1 MKRIAV
7 LASGGGTNLQAVM
20 DACSRGEIDGQVA
33 LVVVNRKA
41 AYARERAKA
50 AGIKTRYLNKT
61 QFESPEAMDR
71 AMLALFQ
78 QEAIDVVVL
87 AGYLSILGHETIS
100 AYENRILNTHPALIP
115 SFCGMGYWGHHVHQA
130 VLDYGA
136 KVSGCTVHLVNEETD
151 GGPIVLQEADPVM
164 DDDTADTLAARILPV
179 EHKLLPRAVGYL
191 CAGRLKVEGRKVTIK
206 GE

>member
-20 DACSRGEIDGQVA
+20 DACSRGEIDGQVV

-61 QFESPEAMDR
+61 QFESPEAMDC

-151 GGPIVLQEADPVM
+151 GGPIVLQEAVPVM

-179 EHKLLPRAVGYL
+179 EHKLLPQAVGYL